1 MPLEPGGFQLTSGHF
16 AGHDDLEGALAQG
29 DGGWGELIAAGVAV
43 AEVLVGDAVQGVAAP
58 VEFFLQGDHA
68 AQQGCGLVFVGIESR
83 TGQREMFCQ
92 LPGQVRLPLLG
103 QAVQGSGE
111 VQGLSAVTGNFCN
124 PVPVNS

>member
-43 AEVLVGDAVQGVAAP
+43 AEVLVDAVQGVAAP
-58 VEFFLQGDHA
+58 VELFLQGDHA
-68 AQQGCGLVFVGIESR
+68 AQQGCGLVSVGIR
-83 TGQREMFCQ
+83 AARDKGNV
-92 LPGQVRLPLLG
+92 LPVARAVRLPLLD
-103 QAVQGSGE
+103 QPVQGSGE
-111 VQGLSAVTGNFCN
+111 VQGLSAVTGNFCD